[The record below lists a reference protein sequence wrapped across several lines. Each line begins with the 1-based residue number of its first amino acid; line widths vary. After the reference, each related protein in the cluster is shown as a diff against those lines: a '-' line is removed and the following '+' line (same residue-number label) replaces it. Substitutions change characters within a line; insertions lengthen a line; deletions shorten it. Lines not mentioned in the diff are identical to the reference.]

1 MYFTNIIFKFCFIFN
16 LFITPLIAICK
27 TYYLAKK
34 DPIFKANFIYIFF
47 FITFAMFVFFFNIV
61 FLRVNLY
68 PVFLIFAFWYFFY
81 QFYTF
86 KNPIFS
92 THFYLGV

>member
-34 DPIFKANFIYIFF
+34 DPIFKANFIYIYIFYNICDVCFF
-47 FITFAMFVFFFNIV
+47 F
-61 FLRVNLY
+61 
-68 PVFLIFAFWYFFY
+68 
-81 QFYTF
+81 
-86 KNPIFS
+86 
-92 THFYLGV
+92 